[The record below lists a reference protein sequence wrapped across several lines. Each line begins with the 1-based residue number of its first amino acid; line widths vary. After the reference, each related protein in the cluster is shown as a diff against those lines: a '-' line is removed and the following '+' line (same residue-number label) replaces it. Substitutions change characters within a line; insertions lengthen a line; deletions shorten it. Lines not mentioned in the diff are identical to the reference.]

1 VPSCCRCAWGQPPF
15 HAGSHEGAREG
26 RAMSEGRSDSDS
38 LRHPAPKQR
47 ADQSEGAKGPTDIS
61 PSSERVTRGA
71 MSRRSL
77 LVLSREGLPGS
88 VVGHLQGAGLLVV
101 SSSSALEAS
110 ALLVKQPP
118 DAFYVSLSGLGSDG
132 AEAVALA
139 LRYAPQAL
147 VVVGL
152 RAEERPGAAR
162 ALEAGADAY
171 LLEPVVAEELLA
183 LLRRGWSREES
194 AYREARLTV
203 GRQAVARLARVIA
216 HQVNNPLG
224 TLSGWLQMLKPGQSS
239 PASLAKVLESAR
251 AELARLEQVVQTLL
265 ILSEQMALRRRL
277 VELDEVVRAALA
289 EEAEGTPTLPL
300 TLGSDLPPVAGDG
313 ELLAEAL
320 RVLVL
325 GQALRSAGTRP
336 LEVTTS
342 ANGRM
347 AEVDVLLAGEGLK
360 ERGLEE
366 LLDPLRVFDEKGGE
380 AALAFAR
387 AVGVIR
393 VHGGEVTAQQELDGR
408 AHLVVRLPAATG

>member
-1 VPSCCRCAWGQPPF
+1 
-15 HAGSHEGAREG
+15 
-26 RAMSEGRSDSDS
+26 MSERRSDSGS
-38 LRHPAPKQR
+38 LPHPVPKEH
-47 ADQSEGAKGPTDIS
+47 ADQPETSSSPESE
-61 PSSERVTRGA
+61 TRGA

-88 VVGHLQGAGLLVV
+88 VVRHLQGEGLRVV
-101 SSSSALEAS
+101 TSSSPLEAS

-118 DAFYVSLSGLGSDG
+118 DAFYVSLSGLQGDG
-132 AEAVALA
+132 AEVVTLA
-139 LRYAPQAL
+139 LRYAPRAL

-152 RAEERPGAAR
+152 RAEERPSAAR

-194 AYREARLTV
+194 AYREARRTV

-224 TLSGWLQMLKPGQSS
+224 TLSGWLQMLSAGESS
-239 PASLAKVLESAR
+239 PARLGKVLESAR
-251 AELARLEQVVQTLL
+251 AELGRLEQVVQTLL

-277 VELDEVVRAALA
+277 VELDEVVRTALA
-289 EEAEGTPTLPL
+289 DEAEGAPTLPI
-300 TLGSDLPPVAGDG
+300 TLSPELPPVAGDG

-320 RVLVL
+320 RELVL
-325 GQALRSAGTRP
+325 GPALRSAGTRP

-408 AHLVVRLPAATG
+408 AHLVVRLPVAMG

>member
-1 VPSCCRCAWGQPPF
+1 
-15 HAGSHEGAREG
+15 
-26 RAMSEGRSDSDS
+26 
-38 LRHPAPKQR
+38 
-47 ADQSEGAKGPTDIS
+47 
-61 PSSERVTRGA
+61 

-88 VVGHLQGAGLLVV
+88 VVGHLQGEGLRVV
-101 SSSSALEAS
+101 TSSSPLEAS

-118 DAFYVSLSGLGSDG
+118 DAFYVRLSGLQGDG
-132 AEAVALA
+132 AEVVALA
-139 LRYAPQAL
+139 LRYAPRAL

-152 RAEERPGAAR
+152 RAEERPSAAR

-183 LLRRGWSREES
+183 LLRRGWSRDES
-194 AYREARLTV
+194 AYREARRTV

-224 TLSGWLQMLKPGQSS
+224 TLSGWLQMLRAGESS
-239 PASLAKVLESAR
+239 PARLGKVLERAR
-251 AELARLEQVVQTLL
+251 AELGRLEQVVQTLL

-277 VELDEVVRAALA
+277 VELDEVVRTALA
-289 EEAEGTPTLPL
+289 DEEEGAPTLPT
-300 TLGSDLPPVAGDG
+300 TLSPELPPVAGDG

-320 RVLVL
+320 RELIS
-325 GQALRSAGTRP
+325 GPALRSAGTRP

-347 AEVDVLLAGEGLK
+347 AEVDVLLAGEGLR

-366 LLDPLRVFDEKGGE
+366 LLDPLRVFDENGGE

-408 AHLVVRLPAATG
+408 AHLVVRLPVAMG